1 MPDNQHILTNPARQ
15 QFATQRLILRPIEL
29 SDLEDI
35 FEYSSGPNVG
45 PNAGWKPHE
54 TREESLEI
62 MKEILMEK
70 EGVWGIVLRESGK
83 MIGSVGLID
92 DHKRQYDG
100 VKMIG
105 YALGEE
111 YWGFGIMSEA
121 VAEVIRFGFEELKL
135 EAISAY
141 CFPFND
147 RSKSI
152 IRKFGFEYEGTLKLA
167 EKRYDGKVL
176 DNECYIL
183 KSSIL

>member
-35 FEYSSGPNVG
+35 YEYSSGPNVG

-62 MKEILMEK
+62 MKEIFMGK

-83 MIGSVGLID
+83 MVGSVGLID

-100 VKMIG
+100 VKMLG
-105 YALGEE
+105 YALGEG
-111 YWGFGIMSEA
+111 YWGQGIMSEA

-141 CFPFND
+141 CFPFNE
-147 RSKSI
+147 RSKAI

-167 EKRYDGKVL
+167 EKLYDGNVF

-183 KSSIL
+183 ISPTL